1 MPRKPT
7 PAYTSTP
14 IIVLTDQTTA
24 GGAKASS
31 QGNTDFTVTR
41 ARAGRREPDSKGP
54 ALSAPDSDDAQTFQ
68 LKEALRTGCD
78 VCGCIVRL
86 LDFCAEQFVVEFW

>member
-24 GGAKASS
+24 GGA
-31 QGNTDFTVTR
+31 NWVTVV
-41 ARAGRREPDSKGP
+41 K
-54 ALSAPDSDDAQTFQ
+54 
-68 LKEALRTGCD
+68 
-78 VCGCIVRL
+78 
-86 LDFCAEQFVVEFW
+86 